1 MEKEGWGGEMGEG
14 EMGALTEVWGYEI
27 KRTLSVLGIFLTNV
41 RSHSPMY
48 TTEGA
53 QALATFQRS

>member
-1 MEKEGWGGEMGEG
+1 MGEG

-27 KRTLSVLGIFLTNV
+27 KCTLSVLGIFLTNV